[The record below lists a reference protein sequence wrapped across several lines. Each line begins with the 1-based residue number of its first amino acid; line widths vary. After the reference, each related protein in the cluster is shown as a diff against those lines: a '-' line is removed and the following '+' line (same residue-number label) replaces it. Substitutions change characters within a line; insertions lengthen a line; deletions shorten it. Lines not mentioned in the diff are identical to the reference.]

1 MLIYALYKLNC
12 RQRFRPVQFG
22 LATISCSGVRAAV
35 AIAMTPLLFIE
46 YLYNQPLTTRSS
58 E

>member
-22 LATISCSGVRAAV
+22 LATISCSYFFTESG
-35 AIAMTPLLFIE
+35 LL
-46 YLYNQPLTTRSS
+46 
-58 E
+58 